1 MRPDEPNADF
11 HDVLRAFVDHDVR
24 FLVVGAH
31 ALAAHG
37 IPRATQDLD
46 VWIDAAASNASRAWR
61 ALVAFGAPLSDLGI
75 HDSDFTR
82 PDVVV
87 QVGMPPNRVDVLTG
101 VTGVAFADAWSTRTE
116 GIVEGVK
123 VPVLGRDALIQN
135 KRAAGRHKDLG
146 DIEALEKEARRQGGR

>member
-11 HDVLRAFVDHDVR
+11 HDVLRAFIDHDVR

-46 VWIDAAASNASRAWR
+46 VWIEATPSNAARTWR
-61 ALVAFGAPLSDLGI
+61 ALVAFGAPLEDLQI
-75 HDSDFTR
+75 ADTDFSR

-87 QVGMPPNRVDVLTG
+87 QVGLPPNRVDILTG
-101 VTGVAFADAWSTRTE
+101 VTGVRFDEAWSTRAEGVVE
-116 GIVEGVK
+116 GIR
-123 VPVLGRDALIQN
+123 VPVLGREALIQN

-146 DIEALEKEARRQGGR
+146 DVEALEKDT

>member
-11 HDVLRAFVDHDVR
+11 HDALRAFVEHDVR
-24 FLVVGAH
+24 FVVVGAH

-46 VWIDAAASNASRAWR
+46 LWIDTTAANAARAWR
-61 ALVAFGAPLSDLGI
+61 ALVTFGAPLTELGI
-75 HDSDFTR
+75 KEDDLSR

-101 VTGVAFADAWSTRTE
+101 VTGLRFDDAWATRIE
-116 GIVEGVK
+116 GIIEGVR
-123 VPVLGRDALIQN
+123 VPVLGRGALIQN

-146 DIEALEKEARRQGGR
+146 DIEALAKDARERRDG

>member
-11 HDVLRAFVDHDVR
+11 HDVLRAFVDHEVR

-46 VWIDAAASNASRAWR
+46 VWIDATPSNAARAWR
-61 ALVAFGAPLSDLGI
+61 ALVAFGAPLEDLNIRDSDL
-75 HDSDFTR
+75 SR

-87 QVGMPPNRVDVLTG
+87 QVGMPPNRIDILTG
-101 VTGVAFADAWSTRTE
+101 VTGIRFEDAWSSRSE
-116 GIVEGVK
+116 GIVEGVR

-146 DIEALEKEARRQGGR
+146 DIEALEKDTPRRRGR